1 MGGKYVRNYASQR
14 GISREER
21 QRIHPIW
28 RGVGFAMIVLFPI
41 IAYAGMVVLMDLNGK
56 NNWMPVPVDLLMKR
70 TDFLYQFIP
79 DPMLYI
85 KILIWFVLV
94 MILFAVFTFLSFIIS
109 STFGYTDRKDPYYV
123 APIKRQRRRR
133 I

>member
-1 MGGKYVRNYASQR
+1 MKYARYQPER
-14 GISREER
+14 GTSREER

-41 IAYAGMVVLMDLNGK
+41 IAYAGMNLLLRQP
-56 NNWMPVPVDLLMKR
+56 WFPLPVDLLAKKGEL
-70 TDFLYQFIP
+70 LYRFFP
-79 DPMLYI
+79 DPLIYI
-85 KILIWFVLV
+85 KFIVWALIILVLWV
-94 MILFAVFTFLSFIIS
+94 IFTMVSFLMNSA
-109 STFGYTDRKDPYYV
+109 FGMTNRRDPYYV